1 MKKKI
6 TALLLGAALTVT
18 SLVGCGNDASQNE
31 AETTETQTTED
42 DASQENQTDSNE
54 LQADGE
60 PVQLTGLVVKNAI
73 TKSVEEMQWMQDA
86 EAKANVDITWQEV
99 PRADWETIKGTLISS
114 GDIPDIIVG
123 AKNFDNADFV
133 TYDGLFEDM
142 SSYINADSNI
152 KKMFEEHPELEQIS
166 TMSDG
171 GIYGI
176 PKYQRFWP
184 STYLRMYINKDW
196 LDRLGL
202 EVPTTWDEFKD
213 VLIAFRDED
222 ANGDGNTSDEIPM
235 DFTLTEAG
243 VVPPALLLGSFGIS
257 LDVYDSGYGYYV
269 DDGVVK
275 NFYISEEYKKL
286 VTFFN
291 DLWNNGLIN
300 AETFTN
306 DVSTYNALLRAREGE
321 NMANVGVVWGW
332 SASDRFGAALCDQY
346 VSMAPLKYEAG
357 QEEEVSWGYES
368 DVLNIKQNCVIMSA
382 ACENKD
388 AAFAFIDELYNPE
401 TSLQILWGDLGSCI
415 VKQDDGSYRVQT
427 PEEAGDTEGLDAG
440 NWKWTTTL
448 ADEGPGFISDSLSV
462 ELPVD
467 IEEVTKDMEV
477 YQPIYD
483 RMNPQTDILHK
494 NFLVFTDEDKSEL
507 SLIESNIIN
516 LSVTQFTSFVTDG
529 NIEENWT
536 SYCQNFENTGSA
548 RALEILQSAYDAYQG
563 TN

>member
-196 LDRLGL
+196 LYRLGL

-346 VSMAPLKYEAG
+346 VSMAPLKYAAG
-357 QEEEVSWGYES
+357 QEEEVSWRSES
-368 DVLNIKQNCVIMSA
+368 DVYNIK
-382 ACENKD
+382 
-388 AAFAFIDELYNPE
+388 
-401 TSLQILWGDLGSCI
+401 
-415 VKQDDGSYRVQT
+415 
-427 PEEAGDTEGLDAG
+427 
-440 NWKWTTTL
+440 
-448 ADEGPGFISDSLSV
+448 
-462 ELPVD
+462 
-467 IEEVTKDMEV
+467 
-477 YQPIYD
+477 
-483 RMNPQTDILHK
+483 
-494 NFLVFTDEDKSEL
+494 
-507 SLIESNIIN
+507 
-516 LSVTQFTSFVTDG
+516 
-529 NIEENWT
+529 
-536 SYCQNFENTGSA
+536 
-548 RALEILQSAYDAYQG
+548 
-563 TN
+563 